1 MPLLGAHMSIA
12 GGFYKAV
19 EASAEAG
26 MNTVQIFTNSPSQ
39 WVVTTVAPR
48 GPRPVASRGS
58 AKTWRRADAQ
68 WRAPLLADEAI
79 ARFQEA
85 LRRHGIRSPIA
96 HSSYLINL
104 ASADRTLWR
113 RSVEAMVVEIE
124 RAAALGIAHVIVHPG
139 ATVSVSEATGI
150 RNVIRA
156 VNEVQRRTIG
166 LDCHCLLEN
175 TAGQGSCLGW
185 RFEHLGRILQG
196 VHDPKRIGVCIDT
209 CHAFAAGYP
218 LAPADRYAETMA
230 ALDQTVGL
238 RQVRALHLNDSKRE
252 LGSRVDRHEQ
262 IGAGKLG
269 LEPFRHLLHDSR
281 FAEVPMYLE
290 TPKGKRDGEDL
301 DRINLRTL
309 RRLARTPPT

>member
-1 MPLLGAHMSIA
+1 MRLLGAHMSVA

-19 EASAEAG
+19 EASAAAG

-39 WVVTTVAPR
+39 WVVATVPPR
-48 GPRPVASRGS
+48 GTRTT
-58 AKTWRRADAQ
+58 AKRETEKLWRRAGDL
-68 WRAPLLADEAI
+68 WRSPLLADDAV
-79 ARFQEA
+79 AQFQDA
-85 LRRHGIRSPIA
+85 LHRHGIRRPIA

-104 ASADRTLWR
+104 ASTDRTLWR

-124 RAAALGIAHVIVHPG
+124 RAAALGIAHVVVHPG
-139 ATVSVSEATGI
+139 ATVSASEATGI

-156 VNEVQRRTIG
+156 VNEVQRRTLG

-196 VHDPKRIGVCIDT
+196 VKDQQRIGVCIDT

-218 LAPADRYAETMA
+218 LAPADRYAETMD
-230 ALDQTVGL
+230 ALDQAVGVQL
-238 RQVRALHLNDSKRE
+238 VRALHLNDSKRE
-252 LGSRVDRHEQ
+252 LGSRVDRHEH

-269 LEPFRHLLHDSR
+269 LEPFRHLLHDPR
-281 FAEVPMYLE
+281 FAAVPMYLE
-290 TPKGKRDGEDL
+290 TPKGKRDGKDL

-309 RRLARTPPT
+309 MRLARKPPT